1 MLLEALCGATYQEIV
16 DDYMITYDN
25 YYGIKKGDYRY
36 SIIIDSLLDP
46 MIQSVVNDN
55 SVDFKTVDL
64 SSYAKNWLIAGE
76 MSEHNVNKLI
86 DYLTGPIVV

>member
-36 SIIIDSLLDP
+36 SIIVDSLLDP
-46 MIQSVVNDN
+46 MIQSVVND
-55 SVDFKTVDL
+55 STVDFKTVDL
-64 SSYAKNWLIAGE
+64 SPYAKNWLIAGE